1 MSDSPQA
8 GSALNGPAPS
18 SATLLARQSG
28 ARPMSRNDWV
38 VLILIALTWGASFL
52 FIAYGLESFPPMTV
66 AFGRVLCG
74 SVTLLLVPS
83 ARRPVD
89 REDWPRL
96 ALLGLVWMAIPLSLF
111 PIAEQWVS
119 SSLAGLLNGGMPI
132 AVAVIAAIIHRTRPN
147 RRQGMGLAIGVVGM
161 ALISGPSFS
170 GSRDEAIGAGLI
182 ILAVCCYGI
191 ATNIAGPLQQ
201 KYGGPV
207 VMLRVESVGALLLA
221 PFGLWGLQHSHP
233 SVRSVLA
240 ILAMGV
246 LGTGVAF
253 AAISWV
259 LGRVGA
265 LRVSMVT
272 YLIPPVSLTLGVVL
286 RDETVRPVNIAGIL
300 VVLSGAFLL
309 SKAAS
314 PPPEPPDLPLD

>member
-1 MSDSPQA
+1 MPARHRLVVSLAVSDSRQA
-8 GSALNGPAPS
+8 

-28 ARPMSRNDWV
+28 ARPMARQDWT
-38 VLILIALTWGASFL
+38 VLMLVALTWGASFL
-52 FIAYGLESFPPMTV
+52 FIAYGLESFPPLTV
-66 AFGRVLCG
+66 AFGRVFCG
-74 SVTLLLVPS
+74 AMTLLLVPS
-83 ARRPVD
+83 ARRRVD

-111 PIAEQWVS
+111 PIAEQWIS

-147 RRQGMGLAIGVVGM
+147 RRQGLGLAIGVVGM

-170 GSRDEAIGAGLI
+170 GTRQEAIGAGLI
-182 ILAVCCYGI
+182 IVAVCCYGI

-201 KYGGPV
+201 KYGGPT

-221 PFGLWGLQHSHP
+221 PFGLWGLRNSDP
-233 SVRSVLA
+233 SARSVLA
-240 ILAMGV
+240 ILVMGV

-272 YLIPPVSLTLGVVL
+272 YLIPPVSLTLGVAL
-286 RDETVRPVNIAGIL
+286 RDETVRPINIAGII

-309 SKAAS
+309 SKAAAPVLS
-314 PPPEPPDLPLD
+314 DPPG

>member
-1 MSDSPQA
+1 MS
-8 GSALNGPAPS
+8 GPAPL
-18 SATLLARQSG
+18 SATTLARQSG
-28 ARPMSRNDWV
+28 ARAMAREDWT
-38 VLILIALTWGASFL
+38 ILTLVALTWGASFL
-52 FIAYGLESFPPMTV
+52 FIAYGLESFPPLTV
-66 AFGRVLCG
+66 AFLRVACG
-74 SVTLLLVPS
+74 AILLLAVPA
-83 ARRPVD
+83 ARKPVERQDRPQ
-89 REDWPRL
+89 L

-132 AVAVIAAIIHRTRPN
+132 TVAVIAAIIHRTRPN
-147 RRQGMGLAIGVVGM
+147 RRQRLGLVLGVIGM

-170 GSRDEAIGAGLI
+170 GSGKEALGAGLI
-182 ILAVCCYGI
+182 IIAVCCYGL

-207 VMLRVESVGALLLA
+207 VMLRVEAFGALLIA
-221 PFGLWGLQHSHP
+221 PFGLWGLRSSHP
-233 SVRSVLA
+233 SVRSVLS
-240 ILAMGV
+240 ILVMGV

-253 AAISWV
+253 VAISWV

-286 RDETVRPVNIAGIL
+286 RGETVHAVNIAGI
-300 VVLSGAFLL
+300 VIVLSGAFLL
-309 SKAAS
+309 SRATAPVPDAAS
-314 PPPEPPDLPLD
+314 TDDASLSGRPG